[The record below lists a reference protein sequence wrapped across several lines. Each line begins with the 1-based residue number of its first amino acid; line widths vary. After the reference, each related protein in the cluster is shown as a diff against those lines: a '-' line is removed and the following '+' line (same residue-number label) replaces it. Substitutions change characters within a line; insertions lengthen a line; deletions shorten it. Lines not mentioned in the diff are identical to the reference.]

1 LHQRATTSR
10 PCATSCRYVIKPARK
25 EKNGRGRNGTNC
37 WDKSRHRIAPRISW
51 TSQGYSVENF
61 SVVQQACL
69 LHGAARQK
77 SGKIPVILLIHSQA
91 PRRHGRAANV
101 ADATAGPRPRPAK
114 QIIRPKMVKRPA
126 ETKDPSGG
134 TTGRVKLYGRWGGW
148 ALAPNTA
155 SLGRDYRSHS
165 DRSRRPRET
174 FKAPADFFNFSSWVF
189 SAEKLFR
196 GAMIGG
202 ACYSGH
208 RLA

>member
-1 LHQRATTSR
+1 
-10 PCATSCRYVIKPARK
+10 
-25 EKNGRGRNGTNC
+25 
-37 WDKSRHRIAPRISW
+37 
-51 TSQGYSVENF
+51 VENF

-101 ADATAGPRPRPAK
+101 ADATAGPRPRSAK

-189 SAEKLFR
+189 FGGKVIPRRDDRRRLLQRPQARSAR
-196 GAMIGG
+196 GSSREHPVDPAFF
-202 ACYSGH
+202 ADPDFAASATSCRSLEFPKPPP
-208 RLA
+208 RARPAW